1 MQERQRRSF
10 TEEYKRQAAELVVSS
25 GRSIT
30 SVGKELGL
38 RDSVLRRWVEKLRH
52 VPASATRR
60 PATQA
65 APMPAD
71 QAAEIARLREENERL
86 RMERDILKKS
96 NRDLCRNTDM
106 SFRFIEDHRDAY
118 PVRLMCAVLGVSAA
132 GYYAWR
138 ERPASARTTTNTAL
152 LASIRQV
159 HQDSGGRY
167 GSPRIHA
174 AMRAQGGGVSRGRI
188 ERLMHRHGIR
198 AIMAAPRRVRT
209 TDSRHGMPIAS
220 NLIERHF
227 AAAAPNLIWLADIT
241 YIPTAEGW
249 LYLAAIMD
257 LFSRK
262 IVGWAMRDHMQVELA
277 SSALTMAIR
286 QQRPEAGLIHHSD
299 RGVQYASQDYRA
311 VLSTAGITASMSRK
325 ADCYDNAPMESFFHT
340 LKTELVH
347 HRQYETRA
355 EAQRDIFTFIEG
367 FYNRIRLHSAIGY
380 IAPIEMEL
388 KTA

>member
-1 MQERQRRSF
+1 
-10 TEEYKRQAAELVVSS
+10 
-25 GRSIT
+25 
-30 SVGKELGL
+30 
-38 RDSVLRRWVEKLRH
+38 
-52 VPASATRR
+52 
-60 PATQA
+60 
-65 APMPAD
+65 
-71 QAAEIARLREENERL
+71 
-86 RMERDILKKS
+86 
-96 NRDLCRNTDM
+96 M

-138 ERPASARTTTNTAL
+138 ERPASARATTNTAL

-174 AMRAQGGGVSRGRI
+174 AMRAQGRGVSRGRI

-198 AIMAAPRRVRT
+198 AIMAPPRRVRT
-209 TDSRHGMPIAS
+209 TDSRHGLPIAP
-220 NLIERHF
+220 NLIKRHF
-227 AAAAPNLIWLADIT
+227 AAAAPNRIWLADIT

-286 QQRPEAGLIHHSD
+286 QQRPEPGLIHHSD

-311 VLSTAGITASMSRK
+311 VLSAAGITASMSRK

-355 EAQRDIFTFIEG
+355 EAQRDIFGFIAG
-367 FYNRIRLHSAIGY
+367 FYNRTRLHSAIGY
-380 IAPIEMEL
+380 ISPIEMEL
-388 KTA
+388 KVA

>member
-1 MQERQRRSF
+1 
-10 TEEYKRQAAELVVSS
+10 
-25 GRSIT
+25 
-30 SVGKELGL
+30 
-38 RDSVLRRWVEKLRH
+38 
-52 VPASATRR
+52 
-60 PATQA
+60 
-65 APMPAD
+65 
-71 QAAEIARLREENERL
+71 
-86 RMERDILKKS
+86 
-96 NRDLCRNTDM
+96 M
-106 SFRFIEDHRDAY
+106 SFRFIEDHRDVY
-118 PVRLMCAVLGVSAA
+118 PVRLMCAVLEVSAA

-138 ERPASARTTTNTAL
+138 ERPVSARTTGNAAL
-152 LASIRQV
+152 LAAIRQV

-167 GSPRIHA
+167 GSPRVHA
-174 AMRAQGGGVSRGRI
+174 ALRAQGRGASRGRI

-198 AIMAAPRRVRT
+198 AIMATPCRVRT
-209 TDSRHGMPIAS
+209 TDSRHGLPIAP
-220 NLIERHF
+220 NLIERDF
-227 AAAAPNLIWLADIT
+227 TAAAANRIWLADIT

-277 SSALTMAIR
+277 SSALKMAI
-286 QQRPEAGLIHHSD
+286 QQQHPQAGLIHHSD

-311 VLSTAGITASMSRK
+311 ALSAAGITASMSRK

-355 EAQRDIFTFIEG
+355 EAQRDIFVFIEG
-367 FYNRIRLHSAIGY
+367 FYNRTRLHSAIGY

-388 KTA
+388 KAA